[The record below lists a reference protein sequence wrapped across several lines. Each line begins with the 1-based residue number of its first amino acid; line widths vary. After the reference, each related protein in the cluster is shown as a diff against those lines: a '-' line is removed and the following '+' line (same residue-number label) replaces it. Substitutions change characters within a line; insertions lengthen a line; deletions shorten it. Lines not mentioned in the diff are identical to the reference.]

1 MLFLLSALRRDGSIA
16 ALPDRRQLDELAH
29 YLQRTQQGNL
39 LTHTLFLGDKYL
51 FWTKDGKHLFPYAR
65 TRNKLIVLGDPIG
78 PAESA
83 GAAIGEWKTFAD
95 KHALHVV
102 FYQATADYLPLYH
115 EHGYRFFK
123 LGEEALVPLSTF
135 RLSGKSNAALRSVK
149 NRFEREGCR
158 FAMAEPP
165 HGEALMARLRVVS
178 DRWLAGRKEKGF
190 SLGWFEPD
198 YIQRA
203 PVALLTDG
211 SDELIAFATL
221 MPCYDSGT
229 TTSIDLMRHLPDA
242 PNGTMD
248 YLFINLF
255 EWAKEQGY
263 AQFNLGMA
271 PLSSV
276 GQTETAF
283 REEKLARLVFR
294 YGGPWYGFEGLRR
307 YKDKFNPVWEP
318 RYLAYPASVPLSV
331 LTVELLLLV
340 SRKAVVATG
349 SRRSPTESA

>member
-1 MLFLLSALRRDGSIA
+1 M
-16 ALPDRRQLDELAH
+16 
-29 YLQRTQQGNL
+29 